1 MASPYRR
8 LNLHTLAA
16 AAGWLLLIA
25 GAMLLA
31 RQAEISQ
38 LHNLAENTAR
48 AHFYKDQAFRLW
60 AASHG
65 GVYVPADARTPPN
78 PILAHVAERDI
89 FTPSGRSLT
98 LMNPAYMLRQMMGEY
113 RGLYGTQGKITSLN
127 PINPGNAPD
136 QWEREALLAFAQGAE
151 ELMEYTEIDGQP
163 HLRLMRPMITEVE
176 CLKCHARQGYQPGD
190 IRGGVG
196 VAVPLTPFLAEAAKT
211 TRKLAAIFIMIGA
224 VGLALI
230 GFFHLRGRQ
239 RISEQLA
246 HQAQQQLME
255 NRLRQAQK
263 MEAIGTLAGGIAHDF
278 NNILT
283 PIMGFA
289 ELALHNLPPDSP
301 SAGDLK
307 QVVKAAGRARDLV
320 RQILAFSRRGDQES
334 RPLKPDLIAKEALK
348 LLRATLPSTIE
359 IRQDIPA
366 DCGAVLADPAQFHQ
380 VLMNLCTNA
389 FYAMREKG
397 GVLAV
402 GLEKISLTEQDV
414 RFKGMALTPG
424 PYLKIEI
431 SDTGGGMERAV
442 MERIFE
448 PYFTTKPLN
457 EGTGLGLAVVH
468 GIVHQYGGHISV
480 YSEPG
485 QGTTFHVYLPL
496 VETEAGGAEAA
507 VDGGLPLARNHER
520 ILVVDDEPVITSM
533 LRNMLEYLGYR
544 VTALTDAREAARLLR
559 EQPGD
564 FNLLITDMTMPHLT
578 GAELAK
584 QALAAEPSPRVIL
597 CTGFS
602 ELINQEKSRA
612 LGIHAFVMKPVTLQS
627 LARTIDQVLNG

>member
-16 AAGWLLLIA
+16 AGGWLLLIVA
-25 GAMLLA
+25 AMLLA
-31 RQAEISQ
+31 RQAGLSQ
-38 LHNLAENTAR
+38 LRTLAENTAR
-48 AHFYKDQAFRLW
+48 AHFYKDQAFRRW

-65 GVYVPADARTPPN
+65 GVYVPTDERTPPN
-78 PILAHVAERDI
+78 PLLAHVPERDI
-89 FTPSGRSLT
+89 FTPAGRPLT

-113 RGLYGTQGKITSLN
+113 RGLYGTQGKITSLH

-136 QWEREALLAFAQGAE
+136 PWERQALLAFEQGAE
-151 ELMEYTEIDGQP
+151 EVMEYSEIDGAP
-163 HLRLMRPMITEVE
+163 HLRLMRPMSTEVD
-176 CLKCHARQGYQPGD
+176 CLKCHAQQGYKAGD

-196 VAVPLTPFLAEAAKT
+196 VAVPLTPFLQEAAKT
-211 TRKLAAIFIMIGA
+211 NRRLTALFLLIGV
-224 VGLALI
+224 VGLAII
-230 GFFHLRGRQ
+230 GFLHLRGRQ

-246 HQAQQQLME
+246 HQAKQQLFE
-255 NRLRQAQK
+255 NRRRQAQK
-263 MEAIGTLAGGIAHDF
+263 MEALGTLAGGIAHDF

-320 RQILAFSRRGDQES
+320 RQILTFGRRGEQEN

-359 IRQDIPA
+359 IRQDIPE

-402 GLEKISLTEQDV
+402 RLEKITLTDQDI
-414 RFKGMALTPG
+414 RLKGMTLTPG
-424 PYLKIEI
+424 HYLKIEV
-431 SDTGGGMERAV
+431 SDTGCGMERKV
-442 MERIFE
+442 LERIFE

-480 YSEPG
+480 YSEPD

-496 VETEAGGAEAA
+496 IETEASAAEAA
-507 VDGGLPLARNHER
+507 VDAHLPLARGRER
-520 ILVVDDEPVITSM
+520 LLVVDDEAVISNM
-533 LRNMLEYLGYR
+533 LRNMLEYLGYQ
-544 VTALTDAREAARLLR
+544 VTALTDPAAAARLLAER
-559 EQPGD
+559 PGD
-564 FNLLITDMTMPHLT
+564 FDLLITDMTMPHLT
-578 GAELAK
+578 GLDLAK
-584 QALAAEPSPRVIL
+584 QALAAEPLLRVIL

-602 ELINQEKSRA
+602 ELINQEKSQA

-627 LARTIDQVLNG
+627 LARTVDKVLNG